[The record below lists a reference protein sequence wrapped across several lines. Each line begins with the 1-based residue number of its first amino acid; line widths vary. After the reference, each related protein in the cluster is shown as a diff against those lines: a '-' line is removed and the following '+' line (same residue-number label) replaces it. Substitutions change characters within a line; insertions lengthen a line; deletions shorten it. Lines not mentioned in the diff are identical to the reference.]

1 MNWRTVG
8 ALLKKD
14 IALFMANRFYL
25 LMTVV
30 GLIFYVA
37 AYFVLPRTVNESLSL
52 AMYAPTMPS
61 AFQQLAKQP
70 GTVIKLLDSEDA
82 VRQAVLNGSCQAG
95 IALPP
100 DILTVWA
107 NGGRPKVTVFYQA
120 GSPPE
125 VADAITALVKELSYA
140 QTGQALTADVTQETL
155 GPDMLGMQVA
165 LRDRMRPLLA
175 VFILLLEIMSLAS
188 LITVEIE
195 QGTAR
200 ALLVTPM
207 RTTEL
212 YAAKA
217 VLGVGLALV
226 QAVLF
231 MGMVGGLSH
240 QPAIILLTFLIG
252 SVLVVGTGFLMA
264 ALSKDVTAVTGWGVL
279 VFVILAIPGLGSLV
293 PGLLSGWAKV
303 IPSYFLTDTVTRV
316 TNYGAGWGDVAGNL
330 AILAVVSAA
339 LVVLGLVT
347 LRRRY
352 L

>member
-1 MNWRTVG
+1 
-8 ALLKKD
+8 LLKKD
-14 IALFMANRFYL
+14 LALFLANRFYL

-30 GLIFYVA
+30 GLVFYVA

-52 AMYAPTMPS
+52 AMYAPTIPPS
-61 AFQQLAKQP
+61 FQQLTQQP
-70 GTVIKLLDSEDA
+70 GTSIKLFDTEDDML
-82 VRQAVLNGSCQAG
+82 QAILKGNYQAG

-107 NGGRPKVTVFYQA
+107 NGGRPKITVFYQA

-140 QTGQALTADVTQETL
+140 QTGQALTAEVTEQTL
-155 GPDMLGMQVA
+155 GPDRLGTQVA

-207 RTTEL
+207 RTAEL

-217 VLGVGLALV
+217 ILGVGLALV
-226 QAVLF
+226 QALVF
-231 MGMVGGLSH
+231 MGMVGGFNH
-240 QPAIILLTFLIG
+240 QPLIILLTFLIG

-264 ALSKDVTAVTGWGVL
+264 ALAKDVTAVTGWGVL
-279 VFVILAIPGLGSLV
+279 VFVILTIPGLGSLI

-303 IPSYFLTDTVTRV
+303 IPSFFLTDTVMRV
-316 TNYGAGWGDVAGNL
+316 TNYGAGWGEVAGNL
-330 AILAVVSAA
+330 AILAAISAA
-339 LVVLGLVT
+339 LVALGLVT
-347 LRRRY
+347 LKRRY